1 MKQVTQTYRSGDTRV
16 EEVPVPLC
24 PEGGVLV
31 ANAFSLISA
40 GTERT
45 VVETASESL
54 IGKARR
60 RPDLVRQVLDK
71 ARKEGIAPTIQAV
84 RSRLDTPI
92 PLGYSCAGT
101 VIEVGDGIDDLS
113 VGDRVA
119 CAGAGHANHA
129 EIVAVPRNLCVR
141 VPDEVGLD
149 DAAFVTVGAIAL
161 QGLRVADVS
170 LGERVVVIG
179 LGLVGQLTVQL
190 LNAAGCNVFGID
202 LDPTKVAIAHEHG
215 AVAGASREMP
225 NLDEAILEF
234 TGGYGADAVLIT
246 AGTASN
252 DPIEL
257 AAHISRDKG
266 RVVVVGAVGMNVP
279 RPPFYEKE
287 LDLRLSRSYGPGRYD
302 PEYEERGVDYPIG
315 YVRWTEGRNMEA
327 FLEAVARGRMK
338 TSSLVTHRFRIEDAN
353 GAYDVL
359 SGKQPEPSL
368 AILLEYP
375 HEAVVER
382 RVPVASV
389 KTTSATSSVG
399 IGFIGAGN
407 FSRAVLFPALKSIS
421 DIDLIGVASN
431 TGLSASSAAQRFG
444 FEWATSD
451 YRELLVDPRVT
462 AVIIATRHDLHAR
475 MTIEALD
482 AGKSVF
488 LEKPLALNLDELR
501 AVLAAEARSPGLLM
515 LGFNRRF
522 APSVQRFREFF
533 GRRTS
538 PLTLEY
544 RINAGQLP
552 RNHWLNDPSQGGGRI
567 IGEVC
572 HFVDLVTHLAGSS
585 LERVYAE
592 PLGGERGPAVQSAVI
607 SLRYADGS
615 IGSINYAAEGDRSFA
630 KERME
635 VIGAGAV
642 AILDDFR
649 SWQISRAGKHQRSG
663 RGLLGSQDKGH
674 SAGLSSFVRAVR
686 QGGPCPIPV
695 HESALTTLATFKI
708 VESLT
713 LGRPLQLNPSELMP
727 AYA

>member
-1 MKQVTQTYRSGDTRV
+1 MKQVTQSYRSGETRI
-16 EEVPVPLC
+16 EDVPVPLC
-24 PEGGVLV
+24 PYGGVLV

-71 ARKEGIAPTIQAV
+71 ARKEGIAPTYQAV

-101 VIEVGDGIDDLS
+101 IIEVGEGIEDLS

-141 VPDEVGLD
+141 IPDEVSLE

-161 QGLRVADVS
+161 QGLRVADVK

-215 AVAGASREMP
+215 AVAGAPREMP
-225 NLDEAILEF
+225 NLDELILEF
-234 TGGYGADAVLIT
+234 TGGYGADAVVIT
-246 AGTASN
+246 AGTSSN

-257 AAHISRDKG
+257 AGHISRDKG

-327 FLEAVARGRMK
+327 FLEAVGRGRVK
-338 TSSLVTHRFRIEDAN
+338 TSSMVTHRFRIEDATD
-353 GAYDVL
+353 AYEVL
-359 SGKQPEPSL
+359 SGKRPEPSL

-375 HEAVVER
+375 REPLVER
-382 RVPVASV
+382 RVTVASV
-389 KTTSATSSVG
+389 KTSAPPGAVG

-407 FSRAVLFPALKSIS
+407 FSRAVLFPALKAIA
-421 DIDLIGVASN
+421 DVELVGVASN
-431 TGLSASSAAQRFG
+431 TGLSARSAAQQFG
-444 FEWATSD
+444 FRTATSD
-451 YRELLVDPRVT
+451 YHELLADERVT
-462 AVIIATRHDLHAR
+462 AVVIATRHDLHAR
-475 MTIEALD
+475 MAVEALD

-488 LEKPLALNLDELR
+488 LEKPLALNLEELR
-501 AVLAAEARSPGLLM
+501 SVLAAEARSPGLLM

-533 GRRTS
+533 GRRAS

-544 RINAGQLP
+544 RVNAGPLP
-552 RNHWLNDPSQGGGRI
+552 RNHWLNDPNQGGGRM

-572 HFVDLVTHLAGSS
+572 HFVDLVSYLAGAS

-592 PLGGERGPAVQSAVI
+592 PLGGERGPSVQSALI
-607 SLRYADGS
+607 SLRYSDGS
-615 IGSINYAAEGDRSFA
+615 LGSIIYAAEGDRTFA
-630 KERME
+630 KERIE

-649 SWQISRAGKHQRSG
+649 SWQISRGGKRQRAGG
-663 RGLLGSQDKGH
+663 GLLGSQDKGH
-674 SAGLSSFVRAVR
+674 AAGLASFVRAVR
-686 QGGPCPIPV
+686 QGGPCPIPI

-708 VESLT
+708 VDSLT
-713 LGRPLQLNPSELMP
+713 LGRPFEVNPSDLAP
-727 AYA
+727 AFA

>member
-1 MKQVTQTYRSGDTRV
+1 MKQVTQSYRSGETRV
-16 EEVPVPLC
+16 EDVPVPLC

-71 ARKEGIAPTIQAV
+71 ARKEGVAPTIQAV

-101 VIEVGDGIDDLS
+101 VIEVGHGVEDLA

-161 QGLRVADVS
+161 QGLRVADVR

-190 LNAAGCNVFGID
+190 LNAAGCSVFGVD
-202 LDPTKVAIAHEHG
+202 LDPTKVAIAHELG
-215 AVAGASREMP
+215 AVAGAPREMP
-225 NLDEAILEF
+225 NLDDSILEF

-246 AGTASN
+246 AGTSSN

-257 AAHISRDKG
+257 AAHLSRDKG
-266 RVVVVGAVGMNVP
+266 RVVVIGAVGMNVP

-302 PEYEERGVDYPIG
+302 PEYEEHGVDYPIG

-327 FLEAVARGRMK
+327 FLEAVARGRVK
-338 TSSLVTHRFRIEDAN
+338 TASLVTHRFSIDDAG
-353 GAYDVL
+353 GAYEVL
-359 SGKQPEPSL
+359 SGKQAEPSL

-375 HEAVVER
+375 REPTVER
-382 RVPVASV
+382 RVPVVTA
-389 KTTSATSSVG
+389 KTSAPRAVAL
-399 IGFIGAGN
+399 GFIGAGN
-407 FSRAVLFPALKSIS
+407 FSRAVLFPALKGMSE
-421 DIDLIGVASN
+421 IDLVGVASN
-431 TGLSASSAAQRFG
+431 TGLSARSAAQQFG
-444 FEWATSD
+444 FHSATSD
-451 YRELLVDPRVT
+451 YRELMADPSVT
-462 AVIIATRHDLHAR
+462 AIAIATRHDLHAR

-501 AVLAAEARSPGLLM
+501 SVLAAESRSSGLLM
-515 LGFNRRF
+515 VGFNRRF
-522 APSVQRFREFF
+522 APAIQRFRDFF

-544 RINAGQLP
+544 RVNAGSLP
-552 RNHWLNDPSQGGGRI
+552 RNHWLNDPHQGGGRI

-572 HFVDLVTHLAGSS
+572 HFVDLLTYLAGSS

-592 PLGGERGPAVQSAVI
+592 PLGVERGPAAQSAVI
-607 SLRYADGS
+607 SLRYGDGS
-615 IGSINYAAEGDRSFA
+615 IGSIIYAAEGDRTFA
-630 KERME
+630 KERLE
-635 VIGAGAV
+635 IIGAGAV
-642 AILDDFR
+642 AVLDDFR
-649 SWQISRAGKHQRSG
+649 SWQISRGGKRQRG
-663 RGLLGSQDKGH
+663 GGGLLGSQDKGH
-674 SAGLSSFVRAVR
+674 AAELASFARAVR
-686 QGGPCPIPV
+686 QGGPSPVPV
-695 HESALTTLATFKI
+695 HEAAITTLATFKI
-708 VESLT
+708 IESLT
-713 LGRPLQLNPSELMP
+713 RGRPLELNPSDLAP
-727 AYA
+727 AYT